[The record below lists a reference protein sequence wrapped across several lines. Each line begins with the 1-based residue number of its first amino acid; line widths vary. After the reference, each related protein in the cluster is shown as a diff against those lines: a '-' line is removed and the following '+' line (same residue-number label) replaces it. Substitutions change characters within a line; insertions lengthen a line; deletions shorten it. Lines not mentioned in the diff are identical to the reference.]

1 MYSQDG
7 IGIGWNNNA
16 KILKKNDR
24 VWECP
29 TLGFL
34 ILSNALFLESKIE
47 KKKDNAKV
55 DIVGGRTEGHFSC
68 EDFP

>member
-1 MYSQDG
+1 MCGQDG
-7 IGIGWNNNA
+7 IGIGWKNKV

-24 VWECP
+24 VYKCP

-47 KKKDNAKV
+47 KKK
-55 DIVGGRTEGHFSC
+55 
-68 EDFP
+68 